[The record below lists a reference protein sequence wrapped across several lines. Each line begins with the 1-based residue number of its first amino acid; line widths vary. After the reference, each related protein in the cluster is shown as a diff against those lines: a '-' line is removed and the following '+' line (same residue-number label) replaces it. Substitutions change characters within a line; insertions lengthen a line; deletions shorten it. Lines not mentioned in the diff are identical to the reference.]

1 MNETK
6 YHLSTP
12 MGIHRLMREPYDDRE
27 IFSNMDDLY
36 AYCKE
41 GARYTGQKVGCI
53 LGSRASDIYVQ
64 NFTIVNDFPVPDL
77 KNGEHIFLPAGP
89 IPNGENGYVDIAYP
103 AILVYRCGRGRTF
116 ARKSHCNY
124 LYDPNAY
131 SLLNILDA
139 FRDSE
144 KYNFIIK
151 VETPDD
157 GKEYFTHISNISYD
171 FLGTTQN
178 AFIDNPFGIYRNAAD
193 SNNAFASC
201 VCYGKD
207 YEKTVVSIIPYR
219 ASLDNTNTNTT
230 VELYLIADNYVKCLG
245 ER

>member
-53 LGSRASDIYVQ
+53 LGSSASDIYVQ

-77 KNGEHIFLPAGP
+77 KNGEHIFLPAGS

-103 AILVYRCGRGRTF
+103 AILVYRCGRGRIF

-171 FLGTTQN
+171 FLVTTQN
-178 AFIDNPFGIYRNAAD
+178 ASIDSPFGIYRNAAS
-193 SNNAFASC
+193 SNIAFASC
-201 VCYGKD
+201 VCYGED

-219 ASLDNTNTNTT
+219 ASLNTT